1 MKRMLRAAGPEVTG
15 NLASTRQSAV
25 VFLDG
30 VDQESDIASR
40 RNCAAKWIS
49 IGDAHCLFANLSVQR
64 GTLDEAALAWLCAL
78 TAFEVARRLSD
89 EDDPHRVDVVAKLEA
104 CVEAFG
110 SLDQRLERVEIKLYD
125 QGELSAYYVPAST
138 SSSCVPAIVC
148 ISREEETAGILLG
161 RLLPL
166 ITGRNMAVLV
176 VSYDD
181 VSSHWLGP
189 SEILLSCCLDHL
201 STLPEIDASRMAIYG
216 DGLSA
221 ALATNFAATDR
232 RVSAAIC
239 DGGLWSWT
247 RTRSSIEWM
256 TRTAE
261 TPDDGLSSTQRSRLA
276 RKLRCPILVVAGEC
290 SIVNA
295 SEAIKLE
302 ADCASASIELEL
314 LIPRTPEGAFENF
327 MACDEAAFEWLERK
341 FERAPAS

>member
-1 MKRMLRAAGPEVTG
+1 MLRAAWPELTG
-15 NLASTRQSAV
+15 NLTSTRQSAV

-40 RNCAAKWIS
+40 RNCAAKWTS

-64 GTLDEAALAWLCAL
+64 GAHDEAAHAWLCAL

-89 EDDPHRVDVVAKLEA
+89 EDDPQRVDVVAKLEA
-104 CVEAFG
+104 SVEGFG
-110 SLDQRLERVEIKLYD
+110 SLDQRVERVQITLYD
-125 QGELSAYYVPAST
+125 HGELSAYYVPAGTST
-138 SSSCVPAIVC
+138 SCVPAIVC

-181 VSSHWLGP
+181 VSSHWVGP
-189 SEILLSCCLDHL
+189 SDILLSCCLDHL

-216 DGLSA
+216 EGLSA

-261 TPDDGLSSTQRSRLA
+261 PPGAGLSTTQRSRLA
-276 RKLRCPILVVAGEC
+276 RKLRCPILVVAGER
-290 SIVNA
+290 SVFNA

-302 ADCASASIELEL
+302 ADCAWASIDLDL
-314 LIPRTPEGAFENF
+314 LMPQTAEGAFENF
-327 MACDEAAFEWLERK
+327 ITCDEAVFEWLERK
-341 FERAPAS
+341 LDRAPAS

>member
-1 MKRMLRAAGPEVTG
+1 MLRAAWPELTG

-40 RNCAAKWIS
+40 RNCAAKWTS

-64 GTLDEAALAWLCAL
+64 GAHDEAAHAWLCAL

-89 EDDPHRVDVVAKLEA
+89 GDDPQRVDVVAKLEA
-104 CVEAFG
+104 SVEGFG
-110 SLDQRLERVEIKLYD
+110 SLDQRVERVDIALYD
-125 QGELSAYYVPAST
+125 HGELSAYYVPASA

-176 VSYDD
+176 ISYDD
-181 VSSHWLGP
+181 VSNHWLGP
-189 SEILLSCCLDHL
+189 SEILLSCCLDYL
-201 STLPEIDASRMAIYG
+201 LTLPEIDGARIAVYG
-216 DGLSA
+216 EGLSA
-221 ALATNFAATDR
+221 ALATNFAVADR

-239 DGGLWSWT
+239 DGGLWGWT

-256 TRTAE
+256 TRIDE
-261 TPDDGLSSTQRSRLA
+261 TPDEGLSSTQRSRLA
-276 RKLRCPILVVAGEC
+276 TRLKCPILVVAGERG
-290 SIVNA
+290 IVNA
-295 SEAIKLE
+295 SEAIKLK
-302 ADCASASIELEL
+302 ADCAAASIDLEL
-314 LIPRTPEGAFENF
+314 LMPPTPEGGFENF
-327 MACDEAAFEWLERK
+327 MACDEAVIKWLERK
-341 FERAPAS
+341 FERAQTS

>member
-1 MKRMLRAAGPEVTG
+1 M
-15 NLASTRQSAV
+15 
-25 VFLDG
+25 
-30 VDQESDIASR
+30 
-40 RNCAAKWIS
+40 
-49 IGDAHCLFANLSVQR
+49 
-64 GTLDEAALAWLCAL
+64 
-78 TAFEVARRLSD
+78 AR
-89 EDDPHRVDVVAKLEA
+89 LEA
-104 CVEAFG
+104 CVEGFG
-110 SLDQRLERVEIKLYD
+110 SLDQRVERVEIKLYD

-166 ITGRNMAVLV
+166 ITGRNIAVLV

-189 SEILLSCCLDHL
+189 SEILLSGCLDHL

-216 DGLSA
+216 EGLSA

-256 TRTAE
+256 TRAAE
-261 TPDDGLSSTQRSRLA
+261 SPDAGLSTTQRSRLA
-276 RKLRCPILVVAGEC
+276 RKLRCPILVVAGER
-290 SIVNA
+290 SIFNA
-295 SEAIKLE
+295 SEAINLE
-302 ADCASASIELEL
+302 ADCAWASIDLEL
-314 LIPRTPEGAFENF
+314 LMPRTPEGAFENF
-327 MACDEAAFEWLERK
+327 IACDQAIFEWLERK
-341 FERAPAS
+341 LDRPQAS